1 MIAPGANV
9 RVYLACGVTDMRKG
23 IDGLMSLVQ
32 SSLRQKPASGSV
44 FAFRGRRGQRP
55 TFSIRFPFCDDCLSV
70 ASPVREQ
77 SAGLTA
83 SSRQEPDVHLYGQ
96 AARSFP

>member
-32 SSLRQKPASGSV
+32 SSLRQKPALRKID
-44 FAFRGRRGQRP
+44 AN
-55 TFSIRFPFCDDCLSV
+55 
-70 ASPVREQ
+70 
-77 SAGLTA
+77 
-83 SSRQEPDVHLYGQ
+83 LY
-96 AARSFP
+96 R